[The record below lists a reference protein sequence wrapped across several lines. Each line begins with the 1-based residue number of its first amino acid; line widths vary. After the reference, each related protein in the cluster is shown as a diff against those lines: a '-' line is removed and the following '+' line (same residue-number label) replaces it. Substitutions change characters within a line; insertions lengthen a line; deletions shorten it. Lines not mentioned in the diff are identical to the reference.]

1 MKRISIAPIQGYYS
15 EVTILRSY
23 PSMVKRTVLR
33 LEQNS
38 SEWTPGS
45 KQRQGETVPDLGT
58 KDWPGTVLPIRC
70 MDGTDKEHTLLR
82 RALEQKEQR
91 PWTPKAGQQSS
102 CR

>member
-1 MKRISIAPIQGYYS
+1 MKRFSIAPIQGYYS

-58 KDWPGTVLPIRC
+58 KD
-70 MDGTDKEHTLLR
+70 
-82 RALEQKEQR
+82 
-91 PWTPKAGQQSS
+91 
-102 CR
+102 